1 MSEYYNLDYT
11 GAEVAADLAKVGDS
25 DSLVEDAAAD
35 GTAYARS
42 NGTWAESGID
52 QLGAVLDAIKGDET
66 GDDLGG
72 KLSDIAESKL
82 LIKKALTDADVAD
95 VGDVLRTYAEKIKT
109 LTGESWWK
117 ISCKDET
124 AASFVFHSVSAVSTT
139 LSYIRVTGNPY
150 YLFHAYSA
158 NSNAGTPLVITQADH
173 IECVDTTTVYEM
185 FSDCGSLT
193 EVSDISAP
201 LATNANYMF
210 QSCTS
215 LTEVSGLDLPEVTE
229 ACDMFVYCSALTTI
243 SLSLPKVESAYSLFM
258 YCDKLTTFNL
268 DFPKANDISYLFCG
282 CSALTEVNGSSVNF
296 PSAADVSYL
305 FEDCLALT
313 TISNLSLP
321 SASNVSNMFHGCTAL
336 TTISNLSLP
345 SASNVSNMFHGCTA
359 LTTISNLSLPSVADV
374 GDMFTNFDGSAT
386 INGLN
391 LSGMTDAD
399 SLFQG
404 HDFKEINN
412 VDLSKATNLYELFDS
427 DSSLLKVSDI
437 ITPLATDAT
446 YLFYYCTSLVK
457 ADNLDLPEVT
467 SAGSMFSSCIELRYL
482 LIKSIG
488 KSSMTSWDFSE
499 AENWGVEVDTIPL
512 SAGARQSLIDSLI
525 TYSHDRATAG
535 MSACTIS
542 LSSTTSA
549 LLTEAEIA
557 QITAKGFT
565 IS

>member
-42 NGTWAESGID
+42 NGTWAESSID
-52 QLGAVLDAIKGDET
+52 QLGTVLDAIKGDET

-72 KLSDIAESKL
+72 KLTDIAESKL

-117 ISCKDET
+117 ISCKDGT
-124 AASFVFHSVSAVSTT
+124 AASFVFHSVSAVTTT
-139 LSYIRVTGNPY
+139 LSYLRVTGNPY
-150 YLFHAYSA
+150 YLFHAYSV

-185 FSDCGSLT
+185 FGDCGSLT

-215 LTEVSGLDLPEVTE
+215 LTKVSGLDLPEVTE
-229 ACDMFVYCSALTTI
+229 ACDMFIYCSALTTI

-345 SASNVSNMFHGCTA
+345 SVT
-359 LTTISNLSLPSVADV
+359 DV

-427 DSSLLKVSDI
+427 NSSLLKVSDI

-488 KSSMTSWDFSE
+488 KSSMTSWDFSG
-499 AENWGVEVDTIPL
+499 ASNWGVENDTIPL

-565 IS
+565 LS